1 MTGNNRTTAG
11 RRVAAKALAMASL
24 LWLAACAAPGNGET
38 DEHFVDLPDKWDRID
53 LAEADLTLPL
63 TSPLEISALQKRVGE
78 HQVYENLYTF
88 HGITG
93 YVLTS
98 RVFFGHY
105 SAKVSERLAD
115 SADFAQFAEDNPTLQ
130 RRDLELAK
138 PRSFKHPQ
146 QRSRGFYSKALA
158 ENRHEDCFVAR
169 IGYLL
174 VDYNSVKRQP
184 GAVDTLV
191 VAVLCSDDLDEAALL
206 TLLGEIA
213 VVENRDK
220 FRRDL
225 SRRGIGTI

>member
-1 MTGNNRTTAG
+1 MIGKN
-11 RRVAAKALAMASL
+11 RVAVSVLAMASL

-38 DEHFVDLPDKWDRID
+38 DEHFVELPDKWDRID

-88 HGITG
+88 RGVKG

-105 SAKVSERLAD
+105 SAKVSARLAD
-115 SADFAQFAEDNPTLQ
+115 SDDFAQFAAENPTLQ
-130 RRDLELAK
+130 RRDLELAT
-138 PRSFKHPQ
+138 PRSFKHPD
-146 QRSRGFYSKALA
+146 QRSRGFYGKALA

-206 TLLGEIA
+206 TLLGDVA
-213 VVENRDK
+213 VVEDRAK
-220 FRRDL
+220 FRKDL